1 MVHQVICFI
10 DGVHFGLAIECDD
23 GWYKFEYAAGG
34 ASGLSGSSSS
44 GGSSGKTT
52 NAVTIKKSAPT
63 GDLYQIGDT
72 TKGLNPIIDF
82 ARKGSGFHG
91 SDYGVF
97 DNNCRHFSYALA
109 KFMGVED
116 GY

>member
-44 GGSSGKTT
+44 GGSSSGKTS

-63 GDLYQIGDT
+63 GNLYIIGET
-72 TKGLNPIIDF
+72 YKGLDDIIEF
-82 ARKGSGFHG
+82 AR
-91 SDYGVF
+91 
-97 DNNCRHFSYALA
+97 
-109 KFMGVED
+109 
-116 GY
+116 